1 MKNLPTIIFWVI
13 IIFSVIKSFMKQSK
27 QSKNAPGDNVVQPG
41 QRRID
46 YKIPKFMDILIDAE
60 DFSTPLESNIR
71 EERKPEIRL
80 THIEE
85 EVKQSLPEAESKD
98 VIPAPVIDVVQ
109 TAIRVPNE
117 LISGIRSSLRKKDSL
132 QQAFLMSEILQ
143 KPKALRHR
151 VHG

>member
-13 IIFSVIKSFMKQSK
+13 IIYSVIKSFMKQSK
-27 QSKNAPGDNVVQPG
+27 QTKNTPVDNVVQPG

-46 YKIPKFMDILIDAE
+46 YKIPKFMDVLIDAE
-60 DFSTPLESNIR
+60 DFSTPLETNTR
-71 EERKPEIRL
+71 EESKPEVRL
-80 THIEE
+80 TRFEE
-85 EVKQSLPEAESKD
+85 EVKQVSPEIQSKEA
-98 VIPAPVIDVVQ
+98 VPEPAIDVVQ
-109 TAIRVPNE
+109 TAKRVPNE
-117 LISGIRSSLRKKDSL
+117 LISGIRYSLKKKDSL